1 MRGFVGVDRAAAT
14 QSDRLMSQQLPA
26 SDTLVYSVDD
36 DAQASRAI
44 AELVKSF
51 GYQVITFDGPHPFLA
66 ELDRTQPTQLGCIV
80 LDHRMPDM
88 DGIAVAQQVHERN
101 LALPV
106 ILITGYAETSLT
118 VRAMRSGV
126 LAVLDKPC
134 RENELWSFIQEALAK
149 SEEELRRRAHQQ
161 ALEERFRRLSPH
173 DRQVLQLILEGCKNR
188 TMAKRLD
195 VSLRTV
201 ENRRR
206 RVFEV
211 MHADSVAALTRM
223 VIEFEHHL
231 LPELAGA
238 ESWMTLPFERV
249 A

>member
-1 MRGFVGVDRAAAT
+1 MAQ
-14 QSDRLMSQQLPA
+14 QSPA
-26 SDTLVYSVDD
+26 GEPMVYAVDD
-36 DAQASRAI
+36 DPQALNAI
-44 AELVKSF
+44 AELVRSF
-51 GYQVITFDGPHPFLA
+51 GYQVKVFLGPHPFLD
-66 ELDRTQPTQLGCIV
+66 ELDRTDSAQVGCIV

-88 DGIAVAQQVHERN
+88 DGLEVSQRVLERN

-106 ILITGYAETSLT
+106 ILVSGYAETSLT
-118 VRAMRSGV
+118 VRALRSGV

-149 SEEELRRRAHQQ
+149 SEDELRRRAHQQ
-161 ALEERFRRLSPH
+161 SLEERFRRLSPN
-173 DRQVLQLILEGCKNR
+173 DRQVLQLILEGSKNR

-223 VIEFEHHL
+223 VIEYEHHL
-231 LPELAGA
+231 LPARGGA
-238 ESWMTLPFERV
+238 ETWMALPFERV

>member
-1 MRGFVGVDRAAAT
+1 
-14 QSDRLMSQQLPA
+14 MSQQSPA
-26 SDTLVYSVDD
+26 SDTLVYAVDD

-51 GYQVITFDGPHPFLA
+51 GYQVKTFDGPNSFLA
-66 ELDRTQPTQLGCIV
+66 ELDHTDPNQMGCIV

-88 DGIAVAQQVHERN
+88 DGISVAHHVQERN

-106 ILITGYAETSLT
+106 ILVSGYAETSLT
-118 VRAMRSGV
+118 VRAMRSGI

-134 RENELWSFIQEALAK
+134 RENELWSFIQEALSR
-149 SEEELRRRAHQQ
+149 SEEELRRRGHQHS
-161 ALEERFRRLSPH
+161 LEERFRRLSPH

-223 VIEFEHHL
+223 VIEFENHL
-231 LPELAGA
+231 LPQPAGA
-238 ESWMTLPFERV
+238 EAWLTLPFERV